1 MTSDFLKGVISNS
14 IESALIHQTL
24 IELRLLKIGIPYM
37 EIQHMQKVE
46 IDLYLGVYAAME
58 EKEHDDQQAA
68 ERAHNAKMR
77 TAGRM
82 R

>member
-37 EIQHMQKVE
+37 EIQHMKKVE

-68 ERAHNAKMR
+68 ERANNAKMR
-77 TAGRM
+77 TARSM